1 MSIDDLEIKLREA
14 LAKRNQN
21 QIHDA
26 FCEFERAG
34 GLQAEA
40 YSIGEKL
47 HMEIRNTDE
56 DLDDKLLDVLDAVSG
71 YCSEYNRIWKE

>member
-40 YSIGEKL
+40 YELGLKIDS
-47 HMEIRNTDE
+47 EIMDIDE
-56 DLDDKLLDVLDAVSG
+56 ELDDMLRDVLDFVCG
-71 YCSEYNRIWKE
+71 WCSPHNKIWKD